1 VVHSE
6 VSILLAG
13 DALITRPWSHIC
25 DVAFLRLIDEIRD
38 ADVAIA
44 NLETVIH
51 EFKGY
56 AQADSGGTYMASA
69 PWIAAELKW
78 AGFDM
83 VAHANN
89 HSFDYGTS
97 GVLETI
103 DHVERAGLVLAG
115 SGKDLQNAR
124 APRYFRCDGGTVALV
139 AMASDFVPYGKAS
152 LSRSDLRG
160 RPGVNPLALVQERS
174 ILMPHRAA
182 ERLDGLVSLIAQ
194 KPSNLDGASFQFG
207 RFGVRFRASDH
218 YGLCTGMW
226 AVETDLIANLEA
238 ISEAASNAEIVVVS
252 VHAHRQGQWLAK
264 FAHQAID
271 RGAHVIF
278 IHGPHRVGG
287 IELYHGKPIFYSTG
301 NFVYEAEHIGRFPS
315 EAYEQLGL
323 APDATLSNLREAR
336 GKSGLWRDRSAFEG
350 FAALISI
357 IEGKV
362 MRIRLIPTDLQFDA
376 EGNGRGRP
384 QLASRELGKG
394 IIDAISARSRSYGT
408 LVGYD
413 LEANCGE
420 VFMLD
425 AKKAF
430 SFFRKCESNA
440 RRVAGALTR

>member
-1 VVHSE
+1 MSAHGTKR

-13 DALITRPWSHIC
+13 DALITRPWSHVC

-44 NLETVIH
+44 NLATVIH

-56 AQADSGGTYMASA
+56 AQADSGGSYTASA
-69 PWIAAELKW
+69 PEIAGELEW

-103 DHVERAGLVLAG
+103 DHIERAGLILAG

-124 APRYFRCDGGTVALV
+124 APRYFRCGGGTVALV
-139 AMASDFVPYGKAS
+139 AMASDFVSYGKAS

-160 RPGVNPLALVQERS
+160 RPGINPLALVRERA
-174 ILMPHRAA
+174 IHMPRGAA
-182 ERLDGLVSLIAQ
+182 ERLRALVSLIARR
-194 KPSNLDGASFQFG
+194 PSKLDGASFKFG
-207 RFGVRFRASDH
+207 KFGVRFRASDH
-218 YGLCTGMW
+218 YGFCTGMR
-226 AVETDLIANLEA
+226 AVETDLVTNLGA
-238 ISEAASNAEIVVVS
+238 ISEAAANADIVVVS
-252 VHAHRQGQWLAK
+252 VHAHQQGRWLTE

-271 RGAHVIF
+271 RGACVIF

-287 IELYHGKPIFYSTG
+287 IELYHGKPIFYSMG
-301 NFVYEAEHIGRFPS
+301 NFVYEAEHIERFPS
-315 EAYEQLGL
+315 EAYQQLGL
-323 APDATLSNLREAR
+323 PPDAPLSNLLETR
-336 GKSGLWRDRSAFEG
+336 GKSGLWRDHGAFQG
-350 FAALISI
+350 FAASLSI
-357 IEGKV
+357 VGGHV
-362 MRIRLIPTDLQFDA
+362 TRIRLIPTDLQFDA

-384 QLASRELGKG
+384 QLASPELGKR
-394 IIDAISARSRSYGT
+394 IIDAVSTQSRSYGT

-413 LEANCGE
+413 LEANCGQ

-425 AKKAF
+425 AKSMVPDHK
-430 SFFRKCESNA
+430 
-440 RRVAGALTR
+440 T